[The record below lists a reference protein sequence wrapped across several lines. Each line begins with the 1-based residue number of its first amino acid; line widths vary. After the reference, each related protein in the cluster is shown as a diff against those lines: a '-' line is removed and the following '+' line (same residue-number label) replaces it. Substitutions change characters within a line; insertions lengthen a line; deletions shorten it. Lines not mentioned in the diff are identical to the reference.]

1 MRLVVGLFLVALGLA
16 LMVYAW
22 TGFHPCSTP
31 AFITGIFAAVIG
43 IVIADE
49 HSRT

>member
-1 MRLVVGLFLVALGLA
+1 MRLALGLVLVA
-16 LMVYAW
+16 IGLGLMVYAW
-22 TGFHPCSTP
+22 TGFYPLSTP
-31 AFITGIFAAVIG
+31 AFVTGIFFAVIG

>member
-1 MRLVVGLFLVALGLA
+1 MRLALGLLFVAIGLA

-22 TGFHPCSTP
+22 TGFHPLSTP